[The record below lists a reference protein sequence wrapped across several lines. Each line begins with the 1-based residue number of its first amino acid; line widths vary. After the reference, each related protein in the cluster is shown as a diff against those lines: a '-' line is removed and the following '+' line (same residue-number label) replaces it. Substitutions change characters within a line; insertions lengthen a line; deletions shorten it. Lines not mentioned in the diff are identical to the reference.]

1 MIDQDVAFTAITLG
15 VVEDTDDPQQWDRLK
30 IRCYSFGDRPDDPVE
45 NLPWAMSCSPYAGA
59 VGTSEFKRGPND
71 SSSNG
76 FVSYGFRG
84 VPKRGALALVT
95 CLDGDPTSRVW
106 LGCIQMHSAGHTM
119 PHGRFSYASGQGKP
133 DGPMTSTEQP
143 LQPLYDN
150 LHTAFGSATGN
161 FEWRTRAADNSVA
174 AVTKQILDNNPNIVS
189 KKSDDEAVS
198 FTEEDGNSIVNT
210 AGYQQS
216 RFDSESQKHDPQ
228 TYNWNTPG
236 GHSIAMDDSARSGR
250 IRIRTTAGHQIIM
263 DDTNERI
270 YINTCEGR
278 NWIEIDQDGNID
290 IFAAKKISMRSETDI
305 NITAGQTIRMYAEEG
320 IHMHSNALYQTV
332 KNDVH
337 VKAEGNIRMEAD
349 SNVYVQSK
357 TLHAKVSDGI
367 KLDGGSIDVKSSA
380 DLHLQ
385 GANVHSKATANNY
398 VTGLGSI
405 HLKGGAAIL
414 GSAGS
419 VVIQG
424 APAMPAGDA
433 QSASPAEASLAFY
446 TNRVPAHEPWA
457 RTSTASD
464 NSHAPKYSYTDP
476 QVGRED
482 KQRGQ
487 YWHR

>member
-1 MIDQDVAFTAITLG
+1 MIDQEVAFTAITLG
-15 VVEDTDDPQQWDRLK
+15 VVEDTNDPQQWDRLK
-30 IRCYSFGDRPDDPVE
+30 VRCFSFGDRPDDPIE
-45 NLPWAMSCSPYAGA
+45 NLPWAMSCTPYAGA
-59 VGTSEFKRGPND
+59 VGTTSFKRGPND
-71 SSSNG
+71 STSSG

-84 VPKRGALALVT
+84 VPKKGALALVT
-95 CLDGDPTSRVW
+95 CLDGDPMTRVW
-106 LGCIQMHSAGHTM
+106 IGCIQLHSASHTM
-119 PHGRFSYASGQGKP
+119 PHGRFSYATSAGKP
-133 DGPMTSTEQP
+133 EGPLTSSEQP
-143 LQPLYDN
+143 MQPLHEN
-150 LHTAFGSATGN
+150 LRTAFGGATGN
-161 FEWRTRAADNSVA
+161 FEWRTRAADNSVS
-174 AVTKQILDNNPNIVS
+174 AVTKQILDNNPKLVT
-189 KKSDDEAVS
+189 KKADDENVTFS
-198 FTEEDGNSIVNT
+198 EEDGNTLTNT
-210 AGYQQS
+210 TGYQQS
-216 RFDSESQKHDPQ
+216 RFDEDSHNYDPQ

-236 GHSIAMDDSARSGR
+236 GHSIAMDDSARNGR

-305 NITAGQTIRMYAEEG
+305 NITAGQTIRMFAEDG
-320 IHMHSNALYQTV
+320 IHMQSNALYQTV
-332 KNDVH
+332 KTDVH
-337 VKAEGNIRMEAD
+337 VKAEGNLRFEANSD
-349 SNVYVQSK
+349 AFVQSK
-357 TLHAKVSDGI
+357 SFHAKASDGI
-367 KLDGGSIDVKSSA
+367 NLDGSKVDIKSSA
-380 DLHLQ
+380 ELHLQ
-385 GANVHSKATANNY
+385 GANIHSKATANNY

-419 VVIQG
+419 VVMQG
-424 APAMPAGDA
+424 APAIPATDA

-464 NSHAPKYSYTDP
+464 NSHAPKYSYTDS